1 MLVSDLRFLEEISD
15 LVVTR
20 KVRPELTK
28 AWRNHPGLSILCD
41 TVEECWD
48 HDAEARLSASCVV
61 ERLQMMKQVMAENSQ
76 QSSNINHEFIN
87 NQINLQNVNSEQMRL
102 IPING
107 SVSTS
112 YEDSSSF
119 G

>member
-1 MLVSDLRFLEEISD
+1 
-15 LVVTR
+15 
-20 KVRPELTK
+20 
-28 AWRNHPGLSILCD
+28 
-41 TVEECWD
+41 
-48 HDAEARLSASCVV
+48 
-61 ERLQMMKQVMAENSQ
+61 MMKQVVAENSQ
-76 QSSNINHEFIN
+76 QSTNINHEFIN
-87 NQINLQNVNSEQMRL
+87 NQLNLQNGNSEQMRL